1 MVGKIAKNE
10 GYQFHSFPGICVDMW
25 GYECVEVFNFCE
37 GVKTTTKQSR
47 SKALITCILFY
58 TFMSI
63 SMQLCEK

>member
-1 MVGKIAKNE
+1 
-10 GYQFHSFPGICVDMW
+10 MW

-63 SMQLCEK
+63 SMQLREK